1 MKKIAV
7 INGPNLDRLGRREPE
22 VYGTATLTDLEA
34 VMREQV
40 ADKDVELDFFQS
52 NHEGAIIDR
61 IASYADRE
69 FDGIILNAAGLTHT
83 SVALRDAIQG
93 SQIPTIE
100 VHISNIHQRE
110 DFRHRS
116 LTAPVC
122 VGMIAGLGFH
132 GYRSA
137 LDYFTSEGGAVS
149 R

>member
-40 ADKDVELDFFQS
+40 AEKDVELDFFQS

-69 FDGIILNAAGLTHT
+69 FSGIILNAAGLTHT

-93 SQIPTIE
+93 SETPTIE

-137 LDYFTSEGGAVS
+137 LDYFLRET
-149 R
+149 

>member
-7 INGPNLDRLGRREPE
+7 INGPNLDRLGLREPE
-22 VYGTATLTDLEA
+22 VYGTATLADLEA

-40 ADKDVELDFFQS
+40 ADKEVELEFFQS

-61 IASYADRE
+61 IASYADRG
-69 FDGIILNAAGLTHT
+69 FSGIILNAAGLTHT

-93 SQIPTIE
+93 SEIPAIE

-116 LTAPVC
+116 LTAPAC
-122 VGMIAGLGFH
+122 VGMIAGLGFY
-132 GYRSA
+132 GYQSA
-137 LDYFTSEGGAVS
+137 LDYFLREG
-149 R
+149 